1 MIEQFAELYGDIGL
15 TGCIVVCFLWLIYSL
30 NTRSNAQQSAL
41 EQLSIINKGQEE
53 TLENMESMI
62 IKLIGR
68 WNTSDDRMDR
78 KFDAMTKEI
87 NDMDN
92 QLSEIR
98 GNLARLNGRH

>member
-1 MIEQFAELYGDIGL
+1 MIGQFAELYGDIGL
-15 TGCIVVCFLWLIYSL
+15 PGCIVVCFLWLIYSL
-30 NTRSNAQQSAL
+30 NTRSNSQQSAL
-41 EQLSIINKGQEE
+41 EQLQIINKGQEE
-53 TLENMESMI
+53 TLENMEGMI

-98 GNLARLNGRH
+98 GNLARINGK